1 MDDALQA
8 GVARVDITP
17 AVGFDW
23 MADFMILQPARG
35 VCGELMARALVL
47 DDGKTQAALVTAD
60 LLWFSGEIVAAVRS
74 DVERLTGIP
83 GSHVILNASH
93 THASAEVDPDYGASR
108 EYVVELGKKVAGAI
122 YMAWQARQEVRVGY
136 GTGSC
141 PLSISRWRRTDTGCE
156 WAPAP
161 DSPVDHEV
169 GVLRLD
175 RPAGSPLAVIVNY
188 PAHPSMYN
196 SPQHRCYS
204 AEYPGFM
211 CEVVEQHFGPPTMA
225 MMLMGAGGDVKIK
238 RDTPQGPIFA
248 VADEAETRQAGHDL
262 AVVAIEVAEQA
273 TRGRG
278 HDLTLQ
284 TLSVSLPLVPPKA
297 AEEYEAE
304 ARSIRENPEA
314 RAAERYRLQWA
325 ETAAEMV
332 RKGTAPTAVDMEVQL
347 LRVGRDI
354 AVFATPGELF
364 NEVGTRIK
372 SALGVPGAFVAA
384 YCNDTPR
391 VGYLPSRRVQ
401 EWGWCELDHQL
412 KYFTRPCL
420 PSNFSGE
427 VEDILVQAAQRMMRS
442 STAVHGVVS
451 DDDGDR

>member
-1 MDDALQA
+1 MGEAHLDGALKA
-8 GVARVDITP
+8 GVARVNITP

-35 VCGELMARALVL
+35 VAGELMARALVL
-47 DDGKTQAALVTAD
+47 DDGRTQAAIVTAD
-60 LLWFSGEIVAAVRS
+60 LLWFSGEILAAVRS
-74 DVERLTGIP
+74 HVERLTGIP
-83 GSHVILNASH
+83 GPHVILNASH

-122 YMAWQARQEVRVGY
+122 YMAWQAREEVRVGY

-141 PLSISRWRRTDTGCE
+141 PISISRWRRTDEACE

-161 DSPVDHEV
+161 ESPVDHEV
-169 GVLRLD
+169 GVLRVDRLD
-175 RPAGSPLAVIVNY
+175 GSPLAVLVNY
-188 PAHPSMYN
+188 PAHPSMYH
-196 SPQHRCYS
+196 SPQYMCYS

-211 CEVVEQHFGPPTMA
+211 CEVVEEHFGSDTTA

-238 RDTPQGPIFA
+238 RDTPQGPVFA

-273 TRGRG
+273 ARGHG
-278 HDLTLQ
+278 HDLSLQ
-284 TLSVSLPLVPPKA
+284 TTQVRLPLVPPKA

-304 ARSIRENPEA
+304 ARSIRDNPDA
-314 RAAERYRLQWA
+314 RPAERYRLQWA
-325 ETAAEMV
+325 ETSAEMARRGDV
-332 RKGTAPTAVDMEVQL
+332 PTMVDMEVQL
-347 LRVGRDI
+347 LRIGRDI
-354 AVFATPGELF
+354 AIFATPGELF

-372 SALGVPGAFVAA
+372 RALGVPGAFVAA

-412 KYFTRPCL
+412 KYFTRPYL

-427 VEDILVQAAQRMMRS
+427 VEDILVEAAQQMMQ
-442 STAVHGVVS
+442 
-451 DDDGDR
+451 